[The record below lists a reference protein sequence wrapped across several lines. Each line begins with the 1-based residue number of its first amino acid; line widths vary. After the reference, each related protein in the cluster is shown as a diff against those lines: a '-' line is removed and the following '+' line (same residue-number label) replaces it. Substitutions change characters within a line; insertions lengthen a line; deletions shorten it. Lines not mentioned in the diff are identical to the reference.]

1 MAGQNNNK
9 KFLIQFSMAKIP
21 MLIIKSMG
29 NASNIINSVFTIFFI
44 PPPALN
50 DNLQANSLL
59 MVQLISK
66 SLSASSVARRLLYSY
81 VNNTGKPVKAVFG
94 GVKALT
100 NCSGNDAYLSICLDD
115 VEQNRVP
122 LKTDLYT
129 IVPLELIVPTGST
142 LLIYTNWGGSSHSE
156 VVWSLSGI
164 LNVYRC

>member
-1 MAGQNNNK
+1 
-9 KFLIQFSMAKIP
+9 
-21 MLIIKSMG
+21 MLIIRSMG
-29 NASNIINSVFTIFFI
+29 NADNINNSVFINFFI
-44 PPPALN
+44 PPTPLN